1 MTDNN
6 EKRMITVEGKVR
18 KFKVG
23 ELEINTIDESMT
35 DEDYDVINYLLSL
48 DTSDMVS
55 LIAKVVDFKALGDN
69 YRVNKTLA
77 GDIVDLS
84 YGFAGDRDSYKEA
97 LIEDIKF
104 LLNW

>member
-18 KFKVG
+18 KFKLG
-23 ELEINTIDESMT
+23 NLEINTIDESMT
-35 DEDYDVINYLLSL
+35 DEDYDAVNYLLSL

-55 LIAKVVDFKALGDN
+55 LIAKVIDFKALGDN

-84 YGFAGDRDSYKEA
+84 YGFAGDSDSYKEA

-104 LLNW
+104 LLN

>member
-23 ELEINTIDESMT
+23 EVEINTIDESMT
-35 DEDYDVINYLLSL
+35 DEDYDAVKYLLSL

-55 LIAKVVDFKALGDN
+55 LIAKVVDFKALGN
-69 YRVNKTLA
+69 ENSVIKT
-77 GDIVDLS
+77 S
-84 YGFAGDRDSYKEA
+84 AGDRYSYKSD
-97 LIEDIKF
+97 LIEEIKF
-104 LLNW
+104 WLS